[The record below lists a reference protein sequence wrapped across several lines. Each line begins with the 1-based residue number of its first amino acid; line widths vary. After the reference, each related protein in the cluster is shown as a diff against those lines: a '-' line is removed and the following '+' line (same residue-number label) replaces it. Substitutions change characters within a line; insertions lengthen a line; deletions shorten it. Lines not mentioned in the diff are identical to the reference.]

1 MTTEI
6 EAKFLDINHDTIRL
20 RLLSAGA
27 VMAIPM
33 RTMSRTLFDYPDG
46 RLKMDKAGRIRIRD
60 EGDKVTM
67 CFKSGVAG
75 EYEQELETSVA
86 SFSTACQVMEAIGL
100 EAYSSQESKRE
111 TWQCTGVEVVLD
123 IWPWLN
129 PYIEIEGE
137 TEVAIKNCA
146 RSLGLD
152 WKNAKFGNIDV
163 AYRHQYA
170 HFNDADTIGKIKK
183 LTFEGAIPSFLAQ
196 RQ

>member
-6 EAKFLDINHDTIRL
+6 EAKFLEINHDTIRL

-33 RTMSRTLFDYPDG
+33 RMMSRTLFDFPDG
-46 RLKMDKAGRIRIRD
+46 RLQMDNEGRIRIRD
-60 EGDKVTM
+60 EGGKVTLS
-67 CFKSGVAG
+67 FKSSAASK
-75 EYEQELETSVA
+75 YDKELETTVG
-86 SFSTACQVMEAIGL
+86 SFSAACQIMEAIGL
-100 EAYSSQESKRE
+100 EACSSQESKRE
-111 TWQCTGVEVVLD
+111 TWQSKGVEVVLD
-123 IWPWLN
+123 VWPWLN

-137 TEVAIKNCA
+137 TEAAIKNCA
-146 RSLGLD
+146 RVLGLD
-152 WKNAKFGNIDV
+152 WKDAKFGNVDV

-183 LTFEGAIPSFLAQ
+183 LTFEGAIPSFLVQ